1 MVFRLIKRAA
11 GWRMGWR
18 WRGKSRGQETGKEAN
33 VMVQVKDTRT

>member
-33 VMVQVKDTRT
+33 AMVQVKDTRT